1 MSTEL
6 YLVAGVVLG
15 MLFTELTG
23 ISPGGLI
30 VPGYIALF
38 WNQPGRL
45 ALTAAV
51 ALLTALALKLL
62 SRWLLLFGRRRYALF
77 ILLGFTLRAGA
88 QLALPQLFPELG
100 GLEAVGWLIPGIIAS
115 DVDKQG
121 ALKTFAALGAVA
133 ALVRLA
139 ALALP

>member
-6 YLVAGVVLG
+6 YLIAGVVLG

-38 WNQPGRL
+38 WNQPDRL

-51 ALLTALALKLL
+51 ALLTTLALKLL

-77 ILLGFTLRAGA
+77 ILVGFTLRAGA
-88 QLALPQLFPELG
+88 QLVLPELFPALG
-100 GLEAVGWLIPGIIAS
+100 GLEAVGWLVPGIIAS

-133 ALVRLA
+133 ALIRLV

>member
-1 MSTEL
+1 MSIEL
-6 YLVAGVVLG
+6 YLVAGVALG
-15 MLFTELTG
+15 MIFTELTG
-23 ISPGGLI
+23 ISPGGII

-51 ALLTALALKLL
+51 ALATVLVLRLL

-77 ILLGFTLRAGA
+77 ILVGFTLRAGA
-88 QLALPQLFPELG
+88 QLVLPELFPELG

-133 ALVRLA
+133 ALVRLV

>member
-6 YLVAGVVLG
+6 YLVAGVALG

-23 ISPGGLI
+23 VSPGGLI

-38 WNQPGRL
+38 WDQPDRL

-51 ALLTALALKLL
+51 ALVTVLVLRIL
-62 SRWLLLFGRRRYALF
+62 SHYLILFGRRRYALF
-77 ILLGFTLRAGA
+77 ILVGFTLRAGA
-88 QLALPQLFPELG
+88 QLILPSLFPALG
-100 GLEAVGWLIPGIIAS
+100 GLEAVGWLVPGIIAS
-115 DVDKQG
+115 DIDKQG

-133 ALVRLA
+133 AVVRLV

>member
-6 YLVAGVVLG
+6 YLIAGVVLG

-23 ISPGGLI
+23 ISPGGII
-30 VPGYIALF
+30 VPGYVALF

-51 ALLTALALKLL
+51 ALLTALALKLA

-77 ILLGFTLRAGA
+77 ILVGFTLRAGA
-88 QLALPQLFPELG
+88 QLVLPELFPALG
-100 GLEAVGWLIPGIIAS
+100 GLEAVGWLVPGIIAT

-121 ALKTFAALGAVA
+121 TLKTFAALGAVA
-133 ALVRLA
+133 ALVRLV
-139 ALALP
+139 ALALA

>member
-15 MLFTELTG
+15 LLFTELTG
-23 ISPGGLI
+23 ISPGGII

-38 WNQPGRL
+38 WHQPDRL

-51 ALLTALALKLL
+51 ALATMLVLRLL

-77 ILLGFTLRAGA
+77 LLVGFTQRAGA
-88 QLALPQLFPELG
+88 QLALPGLVPALG

-115 DVDKQG
+115 DMDKQG

-133 ALVRLA
+133 ALVRLV